1 MSGLFVRG
9 RLLDADSDRASK
21 DPSESGGLLIKEGR
35 IAWRGVTSCPDKS
48 AEVIDCGDCYIT
60 PSFIDLFGWVGGDKQ
75 QLHIEQLEA
84 ASGGFSHILCLP
96 HQDLP
101 LSKSEH
107 ILWLKQQSK
116 QVELLPVASML
127 EITDKGK
134 MMNKL
139 NKLRLAGALAFSQG
153 RHHPDNNR
161 TLLNCYEYL
170 NSIGGLLIVSPR
182 DPYLGDG
189 FVTSGAAAWQTG
201 LAAAPI
207 LAETLA
213 TQRHLMLIRAAGV
226 KAHFGGLSCAESIA
240 LLDDSEISW
249 DVSLAHLCFNEEKLY
264 DYNNI
269 YYTDPP
275 LRSEAMRLALCKT
288 LPRTDAVSSMHS
300 TLVED
305 DLQMPMQQTRA
316 GLALRAIVLPL
327 MLDLARQGFLHLA
340 DIPRLMA
347 LRPAQL
353 LGIEG
358 GTLKEGAPANI
369 TVFNSNTKWQPTDR
383 GVIAANT
390 PRQSLTGRVVLTV
403 KAGEI
408 TYRM

>member
-1 MSGLFVRG
+1 MSGLFLRG
-9 RLLDADSDRASK
+9 RLLDANSERASK
-21 DPSESGGLLIKEGR
+21 DASIPGGLLIKEGH
-35 IAWRGVTSCPDKS
+35 IAWRGTTSCPDPS
-48 AEVIDCGDCYIT
+48 AEIIDCGDCHIT

-75 QLHIEQLEA
+75 QLHTEQLEA

-96 HQDLP
+96 HPGLP

-107 ILWLKQQSK
+107 ILWLKQQSR

-127 EITDKGK
+127 EMADQGPL
-134 MMNKL
+134 MNKL
-139 NKLRLAGALAFSQG
+139 NKLRLAGAVAFSQG
-153 RHHPDNNR
+153 RHQPDNNR

-170 NSIGGLLIVSPR
+170 HSIGGLLIVSPR

-213 TQRHLMLIRAAGV
+213 AQRHLMLIRAAGV
-226 KAHFGGLSCAESIA
+226 KAHFGGLSCAESVA
-240 LLDDSEISW
+240 LLGGSEVSW

-264 DYNNI
+264 DYDNV

-275 LRSEAMRLALCKT
+275 LRSEAMRLALGKT
-288 LPRTDAVSSMHS
+288 LRHADAVSSMHS

-327 MLDLARQGFLHLA
+327 MLDLVRQGFLHLA
-340 DIPRLMA
+340 DIPRLLA

-353 LGIEG
+353 LGLEE

-369 TVFNSNTKWQPTDR
+369 TVFNSKTKWQPAE
-383 GVIAANT
+383 GEVIAANT
-390 PRQSLTGRVVLTV
+390 PRQPLIGRVVLTL

-408 TYRM
+408 TYRL

>member
-1 MSGLFVRG
+1 MNSLFIRG
-9 RLLDADSDRASK
+9 RLLDVDSERTSK
-21 DPSESGGLLIKEGR
+21 DPNIRGGLLIRDGR
-35 IAWRGVTSCPDKS
+35 LAWRGTTSCPDKA
-48 AEVIDCGDCYIT
+48 AEIIDCGDCYVT

-75 QLHIEQLEA
+75 QLHTEQLEA
-84 ASGGFSHILCLP
+84 ASGGFSHVLCLP
-96 HQDLP
+96 HPDLP

-107 ILWLKQQSK
+107 ILWLKQQSQ

-127 EITDKGK
+127 EMADASK

-139 NKLRLAGALAFSQG
+139 NKLHLAGAVAFSQG
-153 RHHPDNNR
+153 RHQPDNNR

-170 NSIGGLLIVSPR
+170 NSLGGLLIVSPR

-189 FVTSGAAAWQTG
+189 FVTSGSAAWQTG
-201 LAAAPI
+201 LAAAPV

-226 KAHFGGLSCAESIA
+226 KAHFGGLSCAESVA
-240 LLDDSEISW
+240 LLDDSGISW
-249 DVSLAHLCFNEEKLY
+249 DISLAHLCFNEEKLY
-264 DYNNI
+264 DYDNI

-275 LRSEAMRLALCKT
+275 LRSENERLGLCKT
-288 LPRTDAVSSMHS
+288 LPQADAVSSMHS

-327 MLDLARQGFLHLA
+327 MLDLVRQGFLQMA
-340 DIPRLMA
+340 DVPRLLA

-353 LGIEG
+353 LGMEG
-358 GTLKEGAPANI
+358 GTLQEGAPANI
-369 TVFNSNTKWQPTDR
+369 TVFNSKTKWQPTDR
-383 GVIAANT
+383 SVIAANT
-390 PRQSLTGRVVLTV
+390 PRQLLTGQVVLTL

-408 TYRM
+408 TYRL